1 MAEITPKDKYI
12 LLLEKKVKEQ
22 EDIIIHAKDAFDRDS
37 ANLER
42 DQLAVY
48 QEILIFLDPS
58 VTIVTVRGGVADI
71 EHGID
76 NNVRILDYDN
86 NN

>member
-48 QEILIFLDPS
+48 QEILICSHPTTYIP
-58 VTIVTVRGGVADI
+58 V
-71 EHGID
+71 
-76 NNVRILDYDN
+76 
-86 NN
+86 